1 MLMINKAAITRKVAQ
16 RSISEIPVLKVYVL
30 STHYAKVA
38 VIKTRRSCVSVCSVI
53 IICKVAAITLNRQHL
68 QQMIK
73 TTGATY
79 LTGILQRRLGRVTD
93 HWQCSNKGFQFQVQG
108 SFFINIMKVLVR
120 ICILHLHFTIDKMD
134 QKDWSSFLWSKI
146 TQSEAD
152 G

>member
-1 MLMINKAAITRKVAQ
+1 MMLMINKAAITRKVAQ

-38 VIKTRRSCVSVCSVI
+38 VIKTPRSCVSVCSVI

-73 TTGATY
+73 TTQERH
-79 LTGILQRRLGRVTD
+79 ILQGYCSDDSDESQITDNAATRV
-93 HWQCSNKGFQFQVQG
+93 S
-108 SFFINIMKVLVR
+108 SFRFKVRFSLTLWRCWSEFVFY
-120 ICILHLHFTIDKMD
+120 ISTIDKMY